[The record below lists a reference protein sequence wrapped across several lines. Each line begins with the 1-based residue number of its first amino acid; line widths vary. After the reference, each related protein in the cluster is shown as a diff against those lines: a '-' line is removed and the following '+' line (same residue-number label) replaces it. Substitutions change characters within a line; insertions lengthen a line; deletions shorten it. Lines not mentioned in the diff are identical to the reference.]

1 MPSGAD
7 GAAAAA
13 SSSSRSTAANNDR
26 EAFNSALRSR
36 APNNAYISHLKI
48 QEVDADSP
56 SRPKSRYLI
65 TAVDRDTGRVTLNKA
80 RRNSNMTYSIGK
92 DWDLNLLQ
100 QVEVHTPTSF
110 TVTLARPYSYTSDRP
125 NEQEAFLQMI
135 VNVYRRYTGDSVG
148 PILIN
153 LTVQASASRSAPSK
167 SVASSS
173 NASASNVSSSNDSS
187 QDEPPGRKSVSSV
200 HSNSSSQGQS
210 LKPTLS
216 IPVPSFSTSAS
227 SPTTPTAESM
237 SFASPFGA
245 SPAASPVP
253 GSKRREKERGA
264 GFGGE
269 EPILRKSAS
278 SSRLQASRSPQL
290 PIPPPPQANPTS
302 PSRKPSVASFGNPPD
317 STDEDDDPYGGVVLG
332 DATPT
337 PPSAP
342 FTTPSKPS
350 ISSSSRESPTF
361 TRTYTDPTALP
372 SPKSR
377 NGSTNTLRR
386 MGSSPHI
393 PNGVPIPRRSE
404 SIPDLARAAGRR
416 PGTAGSQGT
425 DGGRSSSRAERGA
438 SSARS
443 PSTGADVSGQA
454 FELPKSVP
462 EESIPAV
469 PSVPSITS
477 IPSIPSIPS
486 ITETAA
492 VPDHPIAPRPHP
504 PKPITR
510 TLSKMLPL
518 DGGEDDD
525 DDEDEDP
532 TLAYVEEM
540 LEGFEW
546 RPMIGE
552 EVLGAGFGKR
562 RRLAKRNDAM
572 FGGNA
577 AASAGTA
584 DVIEARLLKELSALE
599 EANIH
604 GMVQSDERVGLVIK
618 HMDDALA
625 QLDVM
630 DGMIMRFKM
639 SLNGRDEDINHIESQ
654 NGALQIHTSNQQKL
668 AAEIERLLDTIH
680 VDEGSIYT
688 LKHASLES
696 RGGIEEL
703 ERAAGELYKSIVQA
717 TSTTGENVSAAT
729 ERLDEYRTLS
739 ERFCKRLFDHVNLTL
754 TAETSSYLSDP
765 ARQNA
770 LSPSRH
776 PGPSLQNHA
785 NLEELLGRYC
795 GLVLYMKETSPAYFA
810 RLCSV
815 YHASVGECWR
825 REMTV
830 FFSGWK
836 KRIKRGSGD
845 DYGFEVGDSSGV
857 QGLEGPKSPYE
868 RKGSSDFGRAATIR
882 KVVKGDKSKHVKAQ
896 DEGDLTATEVF
907 QRVVDSLTPLLQGE
921 QTFISDFLQINDSNV
936 TFADYCDMEPYFR
949 RRAAQLFGFGTPTTT
964 QGGGPTRELK
974 VALEMI
980 FGFLGPEWDSL
991 ADHAV
996 HMDKSQII
1004 PTLAML
1010 DRAITDAEDSGSD
1023 FIART
1028 LFRVHTRLSSVL
1040 EKIEDEQQADG
1051 ANGVGGPNSSMTST
1065 QGKAAG
1071 EKEKEKEKEKKK
1083 KRVAN
1088 LLRKH
1093 R

>member
-1 MPSGAD
+1 MPSGAGVAAA
-7 GAAAAA
+7 GAADG
-13 SSSSRSTAANNDR
+13 SSSRTNADR
-26 EAFNSALRSR
+26 EAFNNALRSR
-36 APNNAYISHLKI
+36 SPNNAYISHLKI
-48 QEVDADSP
+48 QEQDPDQA

-110 TVTLARPYSYTSDRP
+110 TVTLTRPYSYTSDRP

-135 VNVYRRYTGDSVG
+135 VNVYRRYTGDSAG
-148 PILIN
+148 PVLIN
-153 LTVQASASRSAPSK
+153 LTVQAAPSSRAASSKPAASPGSTSTSAVPSASRA
-167 SVASSS
+167 
-173 NASASNVSSSNDSS
+173 S
-187 QDEPPGRKSVSSV
+187 QDDTPAGRKSISSV
-200 HSNSSSQGQS
+200 HSNASSQGQS
-210 LKPTLS
+210 LKPSLN
-216 IPVPSFSTSAS
+216 IPVPSLSPSATT
-227 SPTTPTAESM
+227 PTTPTAEGTP
-237 SFASPFGA
+237 FASTFG
-245 SPAASPVP
+245 SPVASPVP
-253 GSKRREKERGA
+253 ESRRRDRGRA
-264 GFGGE
+264 GIMGAE
-269 EPILRKSAS
+269 DPTLRKAAS

-290 PIPPPPQANPTS
+290 PPPPAAMLPPAPAQLPKTS
-302 PSRKPSVASFGNPPD
+302 AASYGNTAEA
-317 STDEDDDPYGGVVLG
+317 TDDDDDDPYGGVVLG

-337 PPSAP
+337 QTSAAAFTAPTRPSV
-342 FTTPSKPS
+342 
-350 ISSSSRESPTF
+350 SSSRDSPTF
-361 TRTYTDPTALP
+361 SRTIADPSAFP

-377 NGSTNTLRR
+377 PGTGNSLRR

-393 PNGVPIPRRSE
+393 QNGVPVPRRSE
-404 SIPDLARAAGRR
+404 SIPDLGRAAGRR
-416 PGTAGSQGT
+416 PGTAGSQGA
-425 DGGRSSSRAERGA
+425 DAGRSSSRAERTTT
-438 SSARS
+438 ARS
-443 PSTGADVSGQA
+443 PSTPTGGEGPPHA
-454 FELPKSVP
+454 FDAPKSAPV
-462 EESIPAV
+462 EMIPAV
-469 PSVPSITS
+469 
-477 IPSIPSIPS
+477 PSIPS
-486 ITETAA
+486 ITETLAA
-492 VPDHPIAPRPHP
+492 PDQSNLRPQP
-504 PKPITR
+504 PKRIAR
-510 TLSKMLPL
+510 TLSKVLPL

-525 DDEDEDP
+525 DDEDP

-552 EVLGAGFGKR
+552 GAFGAGFGKR
-562 RRLAKRNDAM
+562 RRLAKGSDVM

-577 AASAGTA
+577 TASVGTA

-604 GMVQSDERVGLVIK
+604 GMVESDERVGLVIK
-618 HMDDALA
+618 HMDDALL
-625 QLDVM
+625 QLDTM
-630 DGMIMRFKM
+630 ESMIMRFKM

-739 ERFCKRLFDHVNLTL
+739 ERFCKRVFDHVNLTL
-754 TAETSSYLSDP
+754 TAETASYLSDP
-765 ARQNA
+765 VRQNA

-785 NLEELLGRYC
+785 HLEEQLGRYC

-810 RLCSV
+810 RLCGA
-815 YHASVGECWR
+815 YYASVSDCWK
-825 REMTV
+825 REMIA

-836 KRIKRGSGD
+836 KRIKRGNGD
-845 DYGFEVGDSSGV
+845 DYGWEVGDSNTGNGMDGAKSGYD
-857 QGLEGPKSPYE
+857 G
-868 RKGSSDFGRAATIR
+868 KGSGDFGTFGRAATIKR
-882 KVVKGDKSKHVKAQ
+882 VVKGDKSKSAKIQ
-896 DEGDLTATEVF
+896 DDGDLTATEVF
-907 QRVVDSLTPLLQGE
+907 QRVVDSLTPLFQGE
-921 QTFISDFLQINDSNV
+921 QTFISEFLGINDSNV

-949 RRAAQLFGFGTPTTT
+949 RRATQLFGFGTSAS
-964 QGGGPTRELK
+964 QAGGPMRELK
-974 VALEMI
+974 GALEMV
-980 FGFLGPEWDSL
+980 FGFLAPEWDAL
-991 ADHAV
+991 ADYAV

-1004 PTLAML
+1004 PILAML
-1010 DRAITDAEDSGSD
+1010 DRAITDADDQGSD
-1023 FIART
+1023 FIAKT
-1028 LFRVHTRLSSVL
+1028 LSRSHTRLSAVL
-1040 EKIEDEQQADG
+1040 EKIEDEQQADNPVPST
-1051 ANGVGGPNSSMTST
+1051 ATST
-1065 QGKAAG
+1065 QAKAAG
-1071 EKEKEKEKEKKK
+1071 EKKK